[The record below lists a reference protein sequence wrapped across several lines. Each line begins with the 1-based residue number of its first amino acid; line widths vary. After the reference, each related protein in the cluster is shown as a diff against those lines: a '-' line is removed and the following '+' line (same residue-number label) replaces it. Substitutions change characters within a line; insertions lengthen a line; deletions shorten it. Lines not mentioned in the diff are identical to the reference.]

1 MLQSG
6 EHISSNGILPSELI
20 VKASEELEEDVK
32 KDLEI
37 PDPSEK
43 RVVQLS
49 GSGKL
54 LGILKKSK

>member
-6 EHISSNGILPSELI
+6 EIIQSEL
-20 VKASEELEEDVK
+20 VVRASKELEEDVK

-37 PDPSEK
+37 PDPPEE

-54 LGILKKSK
+54 LGILKK